1 MSRSFSSALLM
12 IRSSSEG
19 TSGFRRTGVGG
30 TIQNRVEDHAEVS
43 PRNGSVPVHIS
54 YSTAPNENR
63 SVRASSSFPRTC
75 SGDMYATVPSALP
88 GLVRCSS
95 GPDGRGAQ
103 GNAFRLEETFASP
116 KSRIFA

>member
-1 MSRSFSSALLM
+1 
-12 IRSSSEG
+12 
-19 TSGFRRTGVGG
+19 
-30 TIQNRVEDHAEVS
+30 
-43 PRNGSVPVHIS
+43 VPVHIS

-95 GPDGRGAQ
+95 DSMVAALMAALSGLRV
-103 GNAFRLEETFASP
+103 TFASP